1 MNRKTPHGPAPARRA
16 ARLAIAAGSAAMGLT
31 LLAACKGPQQTDPLL
46 AATTACRLP
55 DLEQEARCGSV
66 KVKENPAN
74 PGSREIEVKFA
85 VLPAQARY
93 KEPDPIVLLAGGPG
107 QHGLKIAAPMS
118 KVFGALNRK
127 RDLIFIDQRG
137 TGQSNGLECPMR
149 ELYADMDKSLDPQ
162 AQIAVINRCQQTLAA
177 NNDLA
182 GYATHIAVQD
192 FDAIRAKLGAER
204 INLWGGSYGTRAA
217 IEYTRQ
223 FPQRVRTLMLDGVA
237 PADMPLP
244 VSIARDGDAMVSNL
258 IEACAKDAACAK
270 RYPDF
275 AQRVDALFTQ
285 PTSTLA
291 LTDAYSGQKKSY
303 TVPRNAVV
311 SALRTPLYAPG
322 LSAMLPQAVA
332 RAAAGDGDPMLALSN
347 ALAGG
352 MEDEMSMG
360 MHLAV
365 VCAEDL
371 PQLNDANIAQAAKT
385 RFGTA
390 FVEQYR
396 GMCKGFPQPQIPAA
410 YYAPVKHDR
419 PTLVLSG
426 GLDPVTPPAEGNKV
440 TGWFSDA
447 QHLVAPNIGHIV
459 SGQPC
464 ASKLIETF
472 VKTEGK
478 EKLDGTCLAKLPRP
492 TFYEPPQRPSADA
505 PKAGNAQAGSTK

>member
-1 MNRKTPHGPAPARRA
+1 MKLTSPRRGRRPALRPLGLLGAS
-16 ARLAIAAGSAAMGLT
+16 LMGLAV
-31 LLAACKGPQQTDPLL
+31 LAGCKGPQQTDPLL

-55 DLEQEARCGSV
+55 DLEQEVRCGSV

-74 PGSREIEVKFA
+74 PGSREIEVQFA

-107 QHGLKIAAPMS
+107 QSGLKIAAPMS
-118 KVFGALNRK
+118 KVFSALNRK

-137 TGQSNGLECPMR
+137 TGLSNGLECPMR
-149 ELYADMDKSLDPQ
+149 ELYADMEKSLDPQ
-162 AQIAVINRCQQTLAA
+162 AQISLINRCQERLAA
-177 NNDLA
+177 KNDLA

-223 FPQRVRTLMLDGVA
+223 FPQRVRTLLLDGVA

-244 VSIARDGDAMVSNL
+244 VSIARDGDTTISNL
-258 IEACAKDAACAK
+258 LEACAKDAACTR

-275 AQRVDALFTQ
+275 AQRIEALFTQ

-291 LTDAYSGQKKSY
+291 LTDPYTSQKRNY
-303 TVPRNAVV
+303 AVPRSAVA

-322 LSAMLPQAVA
+322 LSAVLPQAVA
-332 RAAAGDGDPMLALSN
+332 RAASGDGDPLLALSS
-347 ALAGG
+347 ALSGG
-352 MEDEMSMG
+352 SDEGMSMG
-360 MHLAV
+360 VHLAV
-365 VCAEDL
+365 VCTEDL

-385 RFGTA
+385 RFGTT

-396 GMCKGFPQPQIPAA
+396 GMCKGFPQAPIPPA

-419 PTLVLSG
+419 PTLILSG

-440 TGWFSDA
+440 AGWLSNA
-447 QHLVAPNIGHIV
+447 QHLVAPYIGHIV

-478 EKLDGTCLAKLPRP
+478 EKLDGACLAKLPRP
-492 TFYEPPQRPSADA
+492 SFYEPPQRPVADPLKTASIHARSA
-505 PKAGNAQAGSTK
+505 Q